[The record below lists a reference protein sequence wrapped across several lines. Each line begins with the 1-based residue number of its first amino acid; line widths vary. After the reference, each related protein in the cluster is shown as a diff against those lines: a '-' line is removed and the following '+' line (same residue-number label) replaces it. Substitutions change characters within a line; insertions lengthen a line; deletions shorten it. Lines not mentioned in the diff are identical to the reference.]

1 MGFPN
6 LFPSLQT
13 TPNSTGY
20 ERWIQCANC
29 LDWYHC
35 NCVRIY
41 DEKTIK
47 QYRCESCCAKQGN
60 HAENG
65 ECKLKRITSKK
76 RVQIG
81 TTAFVE
87 QLKKRTFAKPIEGTD
102 IFILKNGKDLEAHL
116 KQNGFF
122 TPIVLENMEKLD
134 MKIPANFSVE
144 NLMEHFGSEYPVEV
158 LDSYRQTRR
167 EMTVQ
172 EFLGLLNSFELSETD
187 LWSKVESPQAI
198 RSYSWT
204 EEAYKHPELQ
214 EHCPTVEK

>member
-1 MGFPN
+1 
-6 LFPSLQT
+6 
-13 TPNSTGY
+13 
-20 ERWIQCANC
+20 
-29 LDWYHC
+29 
-35 NCVRIY
+35 
-41 DEKTIK
+41 
-47 QYRCESCCAKQGN
+47 
-60 HAENG
+60 
-65 ECKLKRITSKK
+65 
-76 RVQIG
+76 
-81 TTAFVE
+81 
-87 QLKKRTFAKPIEGTD
+87 
-102 IFILKNGKDLEAHL
+102 
-116 KQNGFF
+116 
-122 TPIVLENMEKLD
+122 MEKLD

-187 LWSKVESPQAI
+187 LWSKVEPPQAI